1 MGVEIDPQL
10 VEDLKEKRFPTAKR
24 GCDPKQV
31 DAFMVAIASSIES
44 LAAQLEEAKA
54 APSGPAD
61 ARSRRLER
69 VGEVTER
76 EVGKMLAES
85 KAEAVAIRSKAE
97 TEANRIK
104 NEARS
109 EARVAIDE
117 VQAFL
122 DQVDEDTRR
131 IPAAAEER
139 RRQMI
144 EETRTMQELLL
155 GIAKALDGVID
166 TKRARP
172 TSRASS
178 FSARSEAATTWRS
191 T

>member
-10 VEDLKEKRFPTAKR
+10 VENLKEKRFPTVKH
-24 GCDPKQV
+24 GCDPEQV
-31 DAFMVAIASSIES
+31 DAFLVTVASSIES
-44 LAAQLEEAKA
+44 LSALLEEAKA
-54 APSGPAD
+54 APSGSAD

-69 VGEVTER
+69 MGEVTER

-104 NEARS
+104 NEARN
-109 EARVAIDE
+109 EARVAVDE

-122 DQVDEDTRR
+122 DQVDEDARR

-144 EETRTMQELLL
+144 EETRTMQERLL
-155 GIAKALDGVID
+155 GIAKALDGLLD
-166 TKRARP
+166 TKG
-172 TSRASS
+172 T
-178 FSARSEAATTWRS
+178 
-191 T
+191 